1 MILNEKGI
9 LRQSD
14 LVVYP
19 IKLVV
24 VIGDMEEE
32 VNKYYMPRDKHYNW
46 IGAPKEGV
54 GAAVSLVEKKKDGKY
69 GLMVWFSMFND
80 CTGSNLCH
88 ECGHLSLEIF
98 RYIGAKINY
107 EDQEP
112 FCYLLGTIFRL
123 CNDAFY
129 HWKDFIEKSKTTKKK

>member
-24 VIGDMEEE
+24 VIGDMEKE

-46 IGAPKEGV
+46 IGAPKEEI
-54 GAAVSLVEKKKDGKY
+54 GAIVSLVEKKRDGKY
-69 GLMVWFSMFND
+69 GLMVWFSTFND
-80 CTGSNLCH
+80 CIGSNLCH

-98 RYIGAKINY
+98 KYIGAKINY

-112 FCYLLGTIFRL
+112 FCYLLGNIFRL
-123 CNDAFY
+123 CNDTFY
-129 HWKDFIEKSKTTKKK
+129 HWKDFIEKKAGKG